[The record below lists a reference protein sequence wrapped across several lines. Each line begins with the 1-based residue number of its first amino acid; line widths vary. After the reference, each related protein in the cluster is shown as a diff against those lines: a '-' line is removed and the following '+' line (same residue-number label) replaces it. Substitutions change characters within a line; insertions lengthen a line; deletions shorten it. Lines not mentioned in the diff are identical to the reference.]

1 MASLLAWFAACRFI
15 HFAALIQLAG
25 VLLFSE
31 RLAPP
36 ALQPLLRRA
45 FRRSQSGLALV
56 GLLTAIALLALQAG
70 LMGQGWPDTL
80 RLEVWR
86 AVLHTSFGQ
95 VWFWHLMLALATCGA
110 TLGAPAS
117 PWRYPLLLM
126 LSMAALLSLAFT
138 GHAAMYDG
146 LRGVA
151 QRCNQMLHLLAVAG
165 WLGGLWPRLLT
176 LRWLRRAR
184 LRAGALTALM
194 AYSRSGHVWVALV
207 ILTGVLNTFLVLGHW
222 PLELGQPYSRMLLIK
237 TAAVAAMVMLA
248 LTNRYRVVPTMRT
261 DEPRAIKRLTLLT
274 LMEIALGALALLLV
288 SVFAMLEPQ

>member
-1 MASLLAWFAACRFI
+1 MASLPAWFAACRFI

-25 VLLFSE
+25 VLLFCE
-31 RLAPP
+31 LLVPP
-36 ALQPLLRRA
+36 ARQPLLRRA

-56 GLLTAIALLALQAG
+56 GLFTAIALLALQAG

-95 VWFWHLMLALATCGA
+95 VWFWHLMLVLATCGA
-110 TLGAPAS
+110 TGS

-146 LRGVA
+146 LRGAA

-165 WLGGLWPRLLT
+165 WLGGLWPLLLT

-184 LRAGALTALM
+184 LRAGALTALL

-207 ILTGVLNTFLVLGHW
+207 ILTGVMNTFLVLGHW
-222 PLELGQPYSRMLLIK
+222 PLALGQPYSRMLLIK

-274 LMEIALGALALLLV
+274 LMEIALGALVLLLV